1 MVDSQMPE
9 DHEVDPLNASMTPLP
24 VPQPPFYKNKGFWK
38 AALPGIIVLFCMAK
52 GYWSFLVVI
61 SMFAII
67 GSAVGAIA
75 LALGKNRKW
84 KYCLG
89 VLALSLAVFI
99 AGLHFDSQDAQV
111 ASDHNNAQPN
121 SNTQAKQPT
130 AKPIIPVEVKT
141 SDLLPDNVES
151 YTVVQRQTDSA
162 SPQKYKG
169 AQEESYL
176 VLQPTTDN
184 PYFHSIASA
193 ELYIAKFDT
202 NSFSTD
208 GDEISRGYETTKSK
222 AKVDPAAAKKA
233 GTPEKLTSSS
243 CYVRQAVG
251 NYMFD
256 ATISM
261 KPDIDA
267 AGIYQQSTVYAPFLT
282 AYLEKV
288 IKVSPSYAKAYKFL
302 AGAYYEQGKN
312 QQAFE
317 IAERG
322 IQLSPKTAQ
331 MYNVRGL
338 ARAALEGPQAAI
350 ADYNQAIAL
359 EQNAVFYCNRGVAYV
374 QSQQYEKALHD
385 LNKAV
390 ELDAQGKQ
398 AYYWRAIV
406 YREMGKKNDALAD
419 AKQALKIDPKYQ
431 PARDL
436 LAELQE

>member
-1 MVDSQMPE
+1 MDSQIPE
-9 DHEVDPLNASMTPLP
+9 EHEVDSMNENPAPQPSL
-24 VPQPPFYKNKGFWK
+24 QPPFYKSKGFWK
-38 AALPGIIVLFCMAK
+38 AAIPGVIVLFCIIK
-52 GYWSFLVVI
+52 GYWDFLVVI

-67 GSAVGAIA
+67 GSALGAVA
-75 LALGKNRKW
+75 LAFGRNSKW
-84 KYCLG
+84 KYSLG
-89 VLALSLAVFI
+89 ILVISLAVFI
-99 AGLHFDSQDAQV
+99 AGINFNSDDAKV
-111 ASDHNNAQPN
+111 ASDSQNAQPV
-121 SNTQAKQPT
+121 SGTQEKQPT
-130 AKPIIPVEVKT
+130 AKPIIPAEVKT
-141 SDLLPDNVES
+141 SDLLPDNVEG

-162 SPQKYKG
+162 SPKKYKG
-169 AQEESYL
+169 AREESYL

-184 PYFHSIASA
+184 PHFHSIASA
-193 ELYIAKFDT
+193 ELYVAKFES

-222 AKVDPAAAKKA
+222 DKVDPAAAKKA

-302 AGAYYEQGKN
+302 AGAYYELGKN
-312 QQAFE
+312 QQAFD

-338 ARAALEGPQAAI
+338 AREALEGPQAAI
-350 ADYNQAIAL
+350 EDYNQAIAL
-359 EQNAVFYCNRGVAYV
+359 EQNAAFYCNRGVAYV
-374 QSQQYEKALHD
+374 QSKQYEKALHD
-385 LNKAV
+385 LNKSV
-390 ELDAQGKQ
+390 ELDAKGKQ

-406 YREMGKKNDALAD
+406 YREMGKKEDAIAD
-419 AKQALKIDPKYQ
+419 SKQALKIDRKYQ

>member
-1 MVDSQMPE
+1 MSLQIPE
-9 DHEVDPLNASMTPLP
+9 DHEVDSLNERLTPLP

-52 GYWSFLVVI
+52 GYWSFLAVI
-61 SMFAII
+61 SMFAVI
-67 GSAVGAIA
+67 GSVVGAIA
-75 LALGKNRKW
+75 LALGKNSKW
-84 KYCLG
+84 RYCLG

-121 SNTQAKQPT
+121 SKTQAKQT
-130 AKPIIPVEVKT
+130 AAKPIIPADVKT
-141 SDLLPDNVES
+141 SELLPDNVEG
-151 YTVVQRQTDSA
+151 YTIIQRQADST
-162 SPQKYKG
+162 SPQKHKG

-184 PYFHSIASA
+184 PHFHSIASA
-193 ELYIAKFDT
+193 ELYVAKFDT
-202 NSFSTD
+202 NSFSTY
-208 GDEISRGYETTKSK
+208 GDEISQGYETIK
-222 AKVDPAAAKKA
+222 AKDKVAPAAAKKA

-243 CYVRQAVG
+243 CYVRQAAG

-267 AGIYQQSTVYAPFLT
+267 AGIYQQSTVFAPFLT

-302 AGAYYEQGKN
+302 AGAYYEMGKN
-312 QQAFE
+312 QQAFDM
-317 IAERG
+317 AERG

-338 ARAALEGPQAAI
+338 ARENLEGAQAAI
-350 ADYNQAIAL
+350 DDFNRAIAL
-359 EQNAVFYCNRGVAYV
+359 EQNTAFYCNRGGAYI
-374 QSQQYEKALHD
+374 QCKQYDQALQD
-385 LNKAV
+385 LNKSI
-390 ELDAQGKQ
+390 ELNGQSKQ
-398 AYYWRAIV
+398 SYYWRAIA
-406 YREMGKKNDALAD
+406 YKEKGEKEDAIAD
-419 AKQALKIDPKYQ
+419 SKQALKIDPKYQ
-431 PARDL
+431 AARNL